1 MEIIKKRRV
10 SLSSLSAGN
19 MPAGLESD
27 PRTERKPELFQ
38 KDRDRAKN
46 ESFAIGLAGRKSH
59 LLPKIGDA
67 RKKLFHQAF
76 HRWWSKLPLSSL
88 FQSIFHLCFPL
99 RSKASYCFPHHWGL
113 RTGPRKANY
122 WACSLFLLIPLFES
136 IPHFSSY
143 PSAFSCAG
151 QPSEA
156 LFELPSDIACC
167 ERSRNGFTGPVQL
180 VLSLWLR
187 LWFTWD

>member
-1 MEIIKKRRV
+1 MV
-10 SLSSLSAGN
+10 SSGSG
-19 MPAGLESD
+19 P
-27 PRTERKPELFQ
+27 
-38 KDRDRAKN
+38 
-46 ESFAIGLAGRKSH
+46 
-59 LLPKIGDA
+59 
-67 RKKLFHQAF
+67 F

-99 RSKASYCFPHHWGL
+99 RSKASYCFPHHWVL
-113 RTGPRKANY
+113 RTGPRKALY

-136 IPHFSSY
+136 IHHFSSY

-167 ERSRNGFTGPVQL
+167 ERSRNGFTGGCSLSNWYFPYDSDCGLPEIRPILLLLLNQL
-180 VLSLWLR
+180 GLTWLWPLSDRWSMKTL
-187 LWFTWD
+187 DP